1 MTRRIVR
8 TGIQLGLLTTIVFLL
23 VFLLD
28 NRYRVLPQSIHS
40 HLPLHHEGLV
50 ITDITVQTCSSLN
63 PLSSCKLDQDKWH
76 RIEKDLYLSTGW
88 VSKAYVYIKRKREEE
103 LTDEDKV
110 ILDIRTG
117 KLDPAMGEKSQAAEK
132 WESRPAGVWLKRSA
146 KRHASDSK
154 KVVTAVDLL
163 FGADAVEPRPGWE
176 LIKPGAL
183 LLETGGE
190 IGEARLTIRRG
201 PPQKIEKPV
210 PRIRKDGKFKIM
222 QVSDLHLS
230 TGLGECRHPEPK
242 GHNGGRCDA
251 DPRTL
256 EFVERVL
263 DEEKPDFVVLSGDQ
277 VNGDSAPDA
286 QTAMFKI
293 VQVLVERKIPYAAIF
308 GNHDDEGSL
317 TRGAM
322 MSLLESLPYSLSEA
336 GPNTIE
342 GVGNYYV
349 EVLAHQNKHS
359 ALTLYFL
366 DTHGYSPDERQFK
379 GYDWL
384 KVNQINWF
392 KTTAKTLRD
401 SETHKHYTHIHLD
414 MSFIH
419 IPLPEY
425 ALKSNPIVGTW
436 KEGVTA
442 PGFNSHFKD
451 ALVEEGVKAVSCG
464 HDHVNDYCAL
474 STNEKTG
481 EGDLWMCYAGGS
493 GFGGY
498 GGYDGYHRRLRV
510 FEIDA
515 NEARISTW
523 KRVEYGDIG
532 ARLDEQ
538 VIVDAGKVVAAQS

>member
-8 TGIQLGLLTTIVFLL
+8 TSIQLGLLAFIIFLL
-23 VFLLD
+23 VFFLD

-50 ITDITVQTCSSLN
+50 IIDITVQTCSTLN
-63 PLSSCKLDQDKWH
+63 PLSSCKLDPDKWH
-76 RIEKDLYLSTGW
+76 RIEKDLYLNTGW
-88 VSKAYVYIKRKREEE
+88 VSKAYVHIKRKREEE

-110 ILDIRTG
+110 ILDVKIGR
-117 KLDPAMGEKSQAAEK
+117 LDPAMGEKGQGAEK

-154 KVVTAVDLL
+154 TVITAVDVL

-176 LIKPGAL
+176 IRDNAL
-183 LLETGGE
+183 QLDTSGE
-190 IGEARLTIRRG
+190 VKEARLTIRRG
-201 PPQKIEKPV
+201 APHKIEKPV

-230 TGLGECRHPEPK
+230 TGLGVCRDPEPA
-242 GHNGGRCDA
+242 GHNGNKCDA
-251 DPRTL
+251 DTRTL
-256 EFVERVL
+256 EFVGRVL
-263 DEEKPDFVVLSGDQ
+263 DQEHPDLVVLSGDQ
-277 VNGDSAPDA
+277 VNGDTAPDA
-286 QTAMFKI
+286 QSAIFKFAELLI
-293 VQVLVERKIPYAAIF
+293 KRKIPYATIF

-317 TRGAM
+317 SRAAM
-322 MSLLESLPYSLSEA
+322 MSLTESLPFSLSEA
-336 GPNTIE
+336 GANTIE

-349 EVLAHQNKHS
+349 EVLAHGNNKHS

-366 DTHGYSPDERQFK
+366 DTHGYSPDERQFR

-384 KVNQINWF
+384 KPNQIKWF
-392 KTTAKTLRD
+392 KDTAQNLKD
-401 SETHKHYTHIHLD
+401 AHKHYTHIHLD
-414 MSFIH
+414 MAFIH

-425 ALKSNPIVGTW
+425 AYKSNEIVGTW

-451 ALVEEGVKAVSCG
+451 ALVEEGILAVSCG

-474 STNEKTG
+474 SKNDKTSHP
-481 EGDLWMCYAGGS
+481 ELWMCYAGGS

-498 GGYDGYHRRLRV
+498 GGYDGYHRRIRV

-523 KRVEYGDIG
+523 KRLEYGETEK
-532 ARLDEQ
+532 RLDEQ
-538 VIVDAGKVVAAQS
+538 VIVDEGKVVSP